1 MDERQRRLGLNE
13 TLFREVN
20 ERVKSVSEGF
30 AEPEAMAE
38 FVCECG
44 DDSCAARIQMSLA
57 EYERVRSSPIRFVI
71 VPGHE
76 LPEVE
81 RVVEENDRFTVVE
94 KLRGGPAEL
103 AEAHDPRG

>member
-1 MDERQRRLGLNE
+1 VDERQRRMGLNE

-20 ERVKSVSEGF
+20 ERVKAVSEGF
-30 AEPEAMAE
+30 AEPAEMAE

-44 DDSCAARIQMSLA
+44 DDSCAARIRLTLA
-57 EYERVRSSPIRFVI
+57 EYERIRSSPIRFAI
-71 VPGHE
+71 VHGHE

-81 RVVEENDRFTVVE
+81 RVVEENERYTVVE

-103 AEAHDPRG
+103 AEAHDPRS

>member
-20 ERVKSVSEGF
+20 ERVNAVSSTF
-30 AEPEAMAE
+30 ADPESMAE

-44 DDSCAARIQMSLA
+44 DDSCADRIQMTLA
-57 EYERVRSSPIRFVI
+57 EYEYIRSSPIRFVV

-81 RVVEENDRFTVVE
+81 RVLRETERFTVVE

>member
-20 ERVKSVSEGF
+20 ERVKSVSEAF
-30 AEPEAMAE
+30 AEPAELAE

-44 DDSCAARIQMSLA
+44 DDSCAARIQMSLG
-57 EYERVRSSPIRFVI
+57 EYERVRSSPIRFAI

-81 RVVEENDRFTVVE
+81 RVIQETDRFTVVE